1 MTVILSSAKRNS
13 LESAEMFEVG
23 IVAGDE
29 FSTFLKVE
37 QVQLDM
43 GPSVEDFPAEL
54 ESRRNA
60 CLKGVSI

>member
-1 MTVILSSAKRNS
+1 
-13 LESAEMFEVG
+13 MFEVG